1 MSRTRGVPFQ
11 KKTVQRDVST
21 LQHFP
26 HQWPY
31 RVFLLGYFKFMYR
44 NSYLPIA
51 CPPFSDWMKSR
62 FPTSHDL
69 RSSIHI
75 HLAYVI
81 TLFLSSHSMVLPR
94 VQITGKD
101 SSTTARSREC
111 HCLSCSQPQRRHKLE
126 SPVLSRSLVQ
136 FGAYLVSSVSIQPV
150 TAPSE

>member
-1 MSRTRGVPFQ
+1 LVNDTYLNLNDSLTYYMLNSNYCKYEHLKPHQLESDFRKLEIEHLFLYMSRTRGVPFQ

-31 RVFLLGYFKFMYR
+31 RLFLLGYFKFMYR

-81 TLFLSSHSMVLPR
+81 AFLLSNHSM
-94 VQITGKD
+94 G
-101 SSTTARSREC
+101 TT
-111 HCLSCSQPQRRHKLE
+111 
-126 SPVLSRSLVQ
+126 
-136 FGAYLVSSVSIQPV
+136 
-150 TAPSE
+150 